1 MTMEQRISRLEGAY
15 EQVDRRLDDMNR
27 AIQGLR
33 EDMNGEDLRSDTRAD
48 ADNLR
53 AEVNSRFNNLYLL
66 LGGMWATII
75 AGFVAIFLRL

>member
-1 MTMEQRISRLEGAY
+1 MTMEQRVSRLEGTY

-33 EDMNGEDLRSDTRAD
+33 EEVNGLRTETRAD
-48 ADNLR
+48 ADSLR